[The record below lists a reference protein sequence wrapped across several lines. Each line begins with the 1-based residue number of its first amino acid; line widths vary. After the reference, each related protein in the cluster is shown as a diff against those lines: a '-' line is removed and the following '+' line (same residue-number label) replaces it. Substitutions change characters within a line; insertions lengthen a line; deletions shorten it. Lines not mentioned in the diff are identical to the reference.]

1 VKLTEN
7 FNISANVVVRAYEDG
22 VLAHT
27 RESHN
32 VFVNTGRAWLAKM
45 LGASDYSVDPPTP
58 HATEK
63 VAYIGLGCGGALQTD
78 ANFANTQPET
88 VTVTA
93 LEDPIPVS
101 QTGGGVKTWLKKV
114 LDQSYPSNVFFPG
127 DFRTAFIADFVESE
141 VSYALS
147 TSYTSGI
154 LVGTNAP
161 VSEAGLYLSTANPAL
176 VTPTDVNRL
185 VAYNTFSAIPVTPNT
200 VLRVNWELRL

>member
-1 VKLTEN
+1 MKLSAT
-7 FNISANVVVRAYEDG
+7 FNIHANVVVRAYEG
-22 VLAHT
+22 GQLVHV

-32 VFVNTGRAWLAKM
+32 VFVNTGRAWLAKQ
-45 LGASDYSVDPPTP
+45 LGASNYAVDPPTP
-58 HATEK
+58 HSTEK

-101 QTGGGVKTWLKKV
+101 ETGGTKTWLKKV
-114 LDQSYPSNVFFPG
+114 LNQSTGDVFFPG
-127 DFRTAFIADFVESE
+127 DFRTAFIVDFVESE

-147 TSYTSGI
+147 RTHTSNV

-161 VSEAGLYLSTANPAL
+161 VSEAGLYLSTAETTLPD
-176 VTPTDVNRL
+176 PTVVNRL
-185 VAYNTFSAIPVTPNT
+185 AAYNTFSPIPVTPNT
-200 VLRVNWELRL
+200 VLRVVWELRL

>member
-1 VKLTEN
+1 MKLSAT
-7 FNISANVVVRAYEDG
+7 FNIHANVVVRAYEG
-22 VLAHT
+22 GQLVHV

-32 VFVNTGRAWLAKM
+32 VFVNTGRAWLAKQ
-45 LGASDYSVDPPTP
+45 LGASNYAVDPPTP
-58 HATEK
+58 HSTEK

-101 QTGGGVKTWLKKV
+101 ETGGTKTWLKKV
-114 LDQSYPSNVFFPG
+114 LNQSTGDVFFPG
-127 DFRTAFIADFVESE
+127 DFRTAFIVDFVESE

-147 TSYTSGI
+147 RTHTSNV

-161 VSEAGLYLSTANPAL
+161 VSEAGLYLSTAKTAL
-176 VTPTDVNRL
+176 PDPTVVNRL
-185 VAYNTFSAIPVTPNT
+185 AAYNSFSPIPVTPNT
-200 VLRVNWELRL
+200 VLRVVWELRL